1 MPLPSFP
8 RLAFVFREAKNTL
21 LKTGGILLSETT
33 PYETP

>member
-8 RLAFVFREAKNTL
+8 RLAFVFREAKTPFFRQ
-21 LKTGGILLSETT
+21 GGFYSVNPP